1 MVKRDEDVINQILEY
16 VSDERYCQAIL
27 LDGEWGSGKTFFV
40 KDKLLNRLQE
50 MIPQKRI
57 YYVSLYGMSSSNQIV
72 DEIYSSIVEEF
83 IEEKLGEDKGKML
96 EKGIS
101 FTSKLFAAGM
111 KYFNLDSK
119 DLPQLSDLKELKKSI
134 IIFDDLERCEI
145 EVNRTLGILNN
156 LVEHNDI
163 KIILVANQAEI
174 GKMNFSKG
182 LSHKYQIA
190 LDDRVNLDEKG
201 SSKENKVSYTKEQLI
216 RRTEQL
222 FSEDIFYKK
231 VKEKLIGLTIY
242 YQPNLSDVF
251 VTIIDEYIKEDKTK
265 QYLLEHKQ
273 KIVNIF
279 EAQRHYN
286 IRTLIF
292 GLIAFDKF
300 YSIADG
306 IEFELHTYIESELDR
321 VLRYTMISA
330 IQIKLGQVVYSW
342 ANNSSKSG
350 IVYYDRKNVY
360 ESRVYGYKFVD
371 DYLLQCKLDK
381 KEVEKV
387 ILENVNEQKIIDD
400 SDKLEKSLQ
409 YRKLH
414 SWWELE
420 DEDIEK
426 IISDILLELQGQK
439 YNPRY
444 FKEIIVTLM
453 QMEYQGI
460 SCFDYRDFV
469 ESMEQKLKVYTE
481 AFELR
486 YLEVL
491 SDNAE
496 FVEKYNEIVKPLF
509 EILENKEKGEKKGN
523 NDFLC
528 NHEAWDDTFGKRCE
542 EHREEY
548 ISDNKFFYYIE
559 PEKFITQLQNAKVIN
574 IYNFM
579 DGVRK
584 VYSFSNLNEFFKSD
598 ASNIKCIL
606 YNIDVEKMSQGKI
619 TRNMA
624 FVKLKSK
631 LQEYLELI
639 EKPIYKI

>member
-1 MVKRDEDVINQILEY
+1 MNIKEYIIVKLRGEPDIKKLKEMGLQIGKDFQY
-16 VSDERYCQAIL
+16 GRYCFFDPSHCFLISIGDDVTFSTRVHLLAHDASTKKIL
-27 LDGEWGSGKTFFV
+27 GYAKIGRVDIGNHVFIGANSTILPGVKIGNNSIIGAGSV
-40 KDKLLNRLQE
+40 VAKDVEDDSVYAGVPAR
-50 MIPQKRI
+50 RI
-57 YYVSLYGMSSSNQIV
+57 CSVEEYCNKFKSIDKSLYF
-72 DEIYSSIVEEF
+72 DENWTV
-83 IEEKLGEDKGKML
+83 
-96 EKGIS
+96 
-101 FTSKLFAAGM
+101 
-111 KYFNLDSK
+111 
-119 DLPQLSDLKELKKSI
+119 
-134 IIFDDLERCEI
+134 
-145 EVNRTLGILNN
+145 
-156 LVEHNDI
+156 
-163 KIILVANQAEI
+163 
-174 GKMNFSKG
+174 
-182 LSHKYQIA
+182 
-190 LDDRVNLDEKG
+190 
-201 SSKENKVSYTKEQLI
+201 
-216 RRTEQL
+216 
-222 FSEDIFYKK
+222 
-231 VKEKLIGLTIY
+231 
-242 YQPNLSDVF
+242 
-251 VTIIDEYIKEDKTK
+251 
-265 QYLLEHKQ
+265 
-273 KIVNIF
+273 
-279 EAQRHYN
+279 
-286 IRTLIF
+286 
-292 GLIAFDKF
+292 
-300 YSIADG
+300 
-306 IEFELHTYIESELDR
+306 
-321 VLRYTMISA
+321 
-330 IQIKLGQVVYSW
+330 
-342 ANNSSKSG
+342 
-350 IVYYDRKNVY
+350 
-360 ESRVYGYKFVD
+360 SRVYGYKFVD